1 MNKQFNKY
9 RFLFAGGGT
18 GGHIYPAI
26 AVAQKLKS
34 LKPESEIL
42 FVGTK
47 NKIESR
53 VVPENGFEFKSIWIA
68 GFSRKLTMKN
78 ILLPLKV
85 IVSVIQSIFINA
97 KFKPSVALGTGAY
110 VSGPVVWASSLLGSK
125 IVLLEQNSYPG
136 ITNRFLEKKA
146 DEIHISFRE
155 SEKYFREKSKLNLTG
170 NPVRIN
176 LKLID
181 KIEARKKLKLDVDRK
196 TLLVLGGSLGSASI
210 NRAVG
215 NNIDEYLR
223 KGIQIIWQCGS
234 NYYQKYKSF
243 SNGRIKV
250 SAFIDDMSTAY
261 SACDL
266 AVCRAGA
273 TTIAE
278 IASLGIPSVFVPS
291 QNVAA
296 NHQYL
301 NAKAI
306 CDNDAAVLIEDYK
319 VDDELLRVVLMT
331 INDEKMLESYSSRI
345 KEFSHSDAV
354 NIIADNVIKLA
365 EAIN

>member
-1 MNKQFNKY
+1 MTKQFNKY

-34 LKPESEIL
+34 LKPESEII
-42 FVGTK
+42 FVGTN

-85 IVSVIQSIFINA
+85 VVSVIQSILINA
-97 KFKPSVALGTGAY
+97 KFKPQVALGTGAY
-110 VSGPVVWASSLLGSK
+110 VSGPVIWASSLLGSK

-146 DEIHISFRE
+146 DEIHISFKE
-155 SEKYFREKSKLNLTG
+155 SEKYFREKSKLKLTG

-176 LKLID
+176 LNRID

-210 NRAVG
+210 NKAVG

-223 KGIQIIWQCGS
+223 KGIQIIWQCGPS
-234 NYYQKYKSF
+234 YYHKYKSF

-250 SAFIDDMSTAY
+250 AAFIDDMSSAY

-278 IASLGIPSVFVPS
+278 VAALGIPSVFVPS

-306 CDNDAAVLIEDYK
+306 CDSNAAVLIDDSK
-319 VDDELLRVVLMT
+319 VDDELLKVVLRT
-331 INDEKMLESYSSRI
+331 INDEKLLEDYSSKI
-345 KEFSHSDAV
+345 KEFASSDAV

>member
-1 MNKQFNKY
+1 MTKQFNKY

-85 IVSVIQSIFINA
+85 VVSVMQSIVINA
-97 KFKPSVALGTGAY
+97 KFKPRVALGTGAY
-110 VSGPVVWASSLLGSK
+110 VSGPVIWASSLLGSK

-146 DEIHISFRE
+146 DEIHISFKE
-155 SEKYFREKSKLNLTG
+155 SEKYFREKDKLKLTG
-170 NPVRIN
+170 NPVRIS
-176 LKLID
+176 LKKID
-181 KIEARKKLKLDVDRK
+181 KKEARKKLKLDIERK

-210 NRAVG
+210 NKALG

-223 KGIQIIWQCGS
+223 KGIQIIWQCGA

-250 SAFIDDMSTAY
+250 SAFIDDMSAAY

-278 IASLGIPSVFVPS
+278 VAALGIPTIFVPS

-301 NAKAI
+301 NAKSI
-306 CDNDAAVLIEDYK
+306 CDNDAAVLIDDSK
-319 VDDELLRVVLMT
+319 VNDDLLNVVLKI
-331 INDEKMLESYSSRI
+331 INDEELLESYSSKIR
-345 KEFSHSDAV
+345 EFSNLDAV

-365 EAIN
+365 EAMN